1 MSQAMI
7 SPGRARRPR
16 ARWAWLKRD
25 WQLYLMLLPPVIY
38 YILMKY
44 MPMYGTLI
52 AFKKFSARKGIWGSP
67 WIGLTNFEKILTDPY
82 F

>member
-1 MSQAMI
+1 MSQATVYGAAK
-7 SPGRARRPR
+7 SPQR
-16 ARWAWLKRD
+16 RWAWLKRD
-25 WQLYLMLLPPVIY
+25 WQFYAMLLPPVIY

-67 WIGLTNFEKILTDPY
+67 
-82 F
+82 